1 MAEKRLVNQKLLRCG
16 YTTGTCAAAASK
28 AAVAMLFKQET
39 MDSVAITTPNQTDLI
54 IDVLNPQFND
64 NEASCSIEKDSGDD
78 PDITNGILV
87 SSKVTLLPD
96 SSEIII
102 EGGKGVGKI
111 TKGGLDQPV
120 GMSAINSVPRKMIR
134 DSLNELAMQYNYKG
148 GFHVLISVP
157 KGEEIAKKTF
167 NPELGIIDGISILGT
182 TGIVEPMSAKALAD
196 SIKVEISVIAAESNE
211 SILIFLGNFGKK
223 FTEEDLNLSTKPG
236 IMCSNFIDVAL
247 DSSVEFGFRN
257 ILLVGHIGKF
267 VKLGIGMFNT
277 HSHNGDGRIE
287 TLLSCA
293 LDAGANI
300 EILKEIQKCVT
311 TNAVLD
317 ILYENGLL
325 DRTMEVLNERIG
337 HNIDRRI
344 PEGINVGFICFANTG
359 EYSGVLFESDNVDDL
374 KELWKKWK

>member
-1 MAEKRLVNQKLLRCG
+1 MTEKRLVNQKLLRCG

-28 AAVAMLFKQET
+28 AAVAMLFKQES

-54 IDVLNPQFND
+54 IDVLNPQFKD
-64 NEASCSIEKDSGDD
+64 NVARCSIEKDSGDD

-102 EGGKGVGKI
+102 EGGKGVGKV

-120 GMSAINSVPRKMIR
+120 GMSAINSVPRKMIK

-167 NPELGIIDGISILGT
+167 NPELGIVGGISILGT

-247 DSSVEFGFRN
+247 DSSVEFGFKN
-257 ILLVGHIGKF
+257 ILIVGHIGKL

-293 LDAGANI
+293 LEAGANI
-300 EILKEIQKCVT
+300 EILNEIQKCVT

-317 ILYENGLL
+317 ILYENDLL
-325 DRTMEVLNERIG
+325 TKTMDVLNGRIG

-344 PEGINVGFICFANTG
+344 PEDINVGFICFANTG
-359 EYSGVLFESDNVDDL
+359 EYSGVLFESENADGL
-374 KELWKKWK
+374 KSLWKN

>member
-28 AAVAMLFKQET
+28 AAVAMLFKQES

-64 NEASCSIEKDSGDD
+64 NVASCSIEKDSGDD

-102 EGGKGVGKI
+102 EGGKGVGKV

-120 GMSAINSVPRKMIR
+120 GMSAINSVPRKMIK

-167 NPELGIIDGISILGT
+167 NPELGIVGGISILGT

-223 FTEEDLNLSTKPG
+223 FTEEELNLSTKPG

-247 DSSVEFGFRN
+247 DSSVEFGFKN
-257 ILLVGHIGKF
+257 ILIVGHIGKL

-293 LDAGANI
+293 LEAGADI
-300 EILKEIQKCVT
+300 EILNEIQKCVT

-317 ILYENGLL
+317 ILYENDLL
-325 DRTMEVLNERIG
+325 TKTMGVLNGRIG

-344 PEGINVGFICFANTG
+344 PEDINVGFICFANTG
-359 EYSGVLFESDNVDDL
+359 EYSGVLFESENADDL
-374 KELWKKWK
+374 KSLWKN

>member
-1 MAEKRLVNQKLLRCG
+1 MTEKRLVNQKLLRCG

-28 AAVAMLFKQET
+28 AAVAMLFKQES

-64 NEASCSIEKDSGDD
+64 KVASCSIEKDSGDD

-87 SSKVTLLPD
+87 SSQVTLLSD
-96 SSEIII
+96 SSDIII
-102 EGGKGVGKI
+102 EGGEGVGKV
-111 TKGGLDQPV
+111 TKDGLDQPV
-120 GMSAINSVPRKMIR
+120 GMSAINSVPRKMIK
-134 DSLNELAMQYNYKG
+134 DSLNELAMQYNYEG

-157 KGEEIAKKTF
+157 KGKEIAKKTF
-167 NPELGIIDGISILGT
+167 NPELGIIGGISILGT

-223 FTEEDLNLSTKPG
+223 FTEEDLKLSTKPG

-247 DSSVEFGFRN
+247 DSSVEFGFKN

-317 ILYENGLL
+317 ILYENDLL
-325 DRTMEVLNERIG
+325 DKTMEVLNERIQ
-337 HNIDRRI
+337 HNIDRRV
-344 PEGINVGFICFANTG
+344 PEDINVGFICFANTG
-359 EYSGVLFESDNVDDL
+359 EYSGVLFESENVDDL
-374 KELWKKWK
+374 KRLWKK

>member
-1 MAEKRLVNQKLLRCG
+1 MTEKRLVNQKLLRCG

-28 AAVAMLFKQET
+28 AAVAMLFKQES

-64 NEASCSIEKDSGDD
+64 KVASCSIEKDSGDD

-87 SSKVTLLPD
+87 SSQVTLLSD
-96 SSEIII
+96 SSDIII
-102 EGGKGVGKI
+102 EGGEGVGKV
-111 TKGGLDQPV
+111 TKDGLDQPV
-120 GMSAINSVPRKMIR
+120 GMSAINSVPRKMIK
-134 DSLNELAMQYNYKG
+134 DSLNELAMQYNYEG

-157 KGEEIAKKTF
+157 KGKEIAKKTF
-167 NPELGIIDGISILGT
+167 NPELGIIGGISILGT

-247 DSSVEFGFRN
+247 DSSVEFGFKN

-293 LDAGANI
+293 LDAGANM

-325 DRTMEVLNERIG
+325 DNTMEVLNDRIQ
-337 HNIDRRI
+337 HNIDRRV
-344 PEGINVGFICFANTG
+344 PEDINVGFICFANTG
-359 EYSGVLFESDNVDDL
+359 EYSGVLFESENVDDL
-374 KELWKKWK
+374 KRLWKK

>member
-28 AAVAMLFKQET
+28 AAVAMLFKQES
-39 MDSVAITTPNQTDLI
+39 MDSVAITTPNQSDLI

-64 NEASCSIEKDSGDD
+64 NVASCSIEKDGGDD

-87 SSKVTLLPD
+87 SSKVALLPD

-102 EGGKGVGKI
+102 EGGKGVGKV

-120 GMSAINSVPRKMIR
+120 GMSAINSVPRKMIK
-134 DSLNELAMQYNYKG
+134 DSLNELAMQFNYSG

-157 KGEEIAKKTF
+157 EGEEIAKKTF
-167 NPELGIIDGISILGT
+167 NPELGIVGGISILGT

-247 DSSVEFGFRN
+247 DSSVEFGFKN

-317 ILYENGLL
+317 ILYENDLL
-325 DRTMEVLNERIG
+325 DKTMEILNERIQ
-337 HNIDRRI
+337 HNIDRRV
-344 PEGINVGFICFANTG
+344 PDDINVGFICFANTG
-359 EYSGVLFESDNVDDL
+359 EYSGVLFESENVDDL
-374 KELWKKWK
+374 KRLWKK

>member
-28 AAVAMLFKQET
+28 AAVAMLFKQES

-54 IDVLNPQFND
+54 IDVLSPQFND
-64 NEASCSIEKDSGDD
+64 NVASCSIEKDSGDD

-102 EGGKGVGKI
+102 EGGKGVGKV

-120 GMSAINSVPRKMIR
+120 GMSAINSVPRKMIK

-167 NPELGIIDGISILGT
+167 NPELGIVGGISILGT

-223 FTEEDLNLSTKPG
+223 FTEEELNLSTKPG

-247 DSSVEFGFRN
+247 DSSVEFGFKN
-257 ILLVGHIGKF
+257 ILIVGHIGKL

-293 LDAGANI
+293 LEAGANI
-300 EILKEIQKCVT
+300 EILNEIQKCVT

-317 ILYENGLL
+317 ILYENDLL
-325 DRTMEVLNERIG
+325 TKTMDVLNGRIG

-344 PEGINVGFICFANTG
+344 PEDINVGFICFANTG
-359 EYSGVLFESDNVDDL
+359 EYSGVLFESENADDL
-374 KELWKKWK
+374 KSLWKN

>member
-28 AAVAMLFKQET
+28 AAVAMLFKQES

-54 IDVLNPQFND
+54 IDVLNPQFKD
-64 NEASCSIEKDSGDD
+64 NVASCSIEKDSGDD

-102 EGGKGVGKI
+102 EGGKGVGKV

-120 GMSAINSVPRKMIR
+120 GMSAINSVPRKMIK

-167 NPELGIIDGISILGT
+167 NPELGIVGGISILGT

-223 FTEEDLNLSTKPG
+223 FTEEELNLSTKPG

-247 DSSVEFGFRN
+247 DSSVEFGFKN
-257 ILLVGHIGKF
+257 ILIVGHIGKL

-293 LDAGANI
+293 LEAGANI
-300 EILKEIQKCVT
+300 EILNEIQKCVT

-317 ILYENGLL
+317 ILYENDLL
-325 DRTMEVLNERIG
+325 TKTMGVLNGRIG

-344 PEGINVGFICFANTG
+344 PEDINVGFICFANTG
-359 EYSGVLFESDNVDDL
+359 EYSGVLFESENADDL
-374 KELWKKWK
+374 KELWKD